1 MEITEEELQ
10 VFIDTVTHYFD
21 QTTAEAAE
29 VDTPYIKDVDN
40 VVLDYSGVIGI
51 SGKTKGAIYYTANAD
66 LLTDLLKA
74 TGHNEDI
81 DSDLLQD
88 MVGEVANT
96 LSGNARRSFGASFMI
111 SVPVVL
117 KGAENIR
124 LPASIKTFVIP
135 IIWRTYRSYLIVCLE

>member
-1 MEITEEELQ
+1 MEISEQELQ

-21 QTTAEAAE
+21 QITNESAE
-29 VDTPYIKDVDN
+29 VDTPYIKDEEN
-40 VVLDYSGVIGI
+40 VVMDYSGVIGI
-51 SGKTKGAIYYTANAD
+51 SGKTKGAIYFTANED

-74 TGHNEDI
+74 TGHTEAV

-96 LSGNARRSFGASFMI
+96 LSGNARRSFGSNFMI

-117 KGAENIR
+117 KGAANIR